1 MKRSVLR
8 AAVVLAAATASL
20 PVLAADVPST
30 KILAPTALWGSLPTV
45 AMTHIPLSRSA
56 PAAIARGEHA
66 PGVWLVKPKWMQ
78 PYEDRATASVV
89 GSETLADELRTGQY
103 KGRDNDV
110 CLALSAMPAVA
121 DDVDQARYWSSQMQ
135 SQTQFSW
142 QPPWR
147 SDNAW
152 TVAHRPLRVAA
163 VHLEK
168 LVRDDDG
175 GASLDYRDVWVDPVT
190 MGSRAITSGVLH
202 LARVA
207 TGPTGLVVYAARDK
221 DVVHFVVEPGASPS
235 DEPTLRNVVRNVSAQ
250 LPQPFNFGSSDCGF
264 LRATLPATADSAE
277 MATVTTT
284 AITGIT
290 IPPPRTDGSNE
301 RPRTARRRTLLV
313 HASATQSSVDPE
325 PVLSI
330 AMGWSGREDEFQF

>member
-1 MKRSVLR
+1 MKRAVLR

-20 PVLAADVPST
+20 PVLADVPAT
-30 KILAPTALWGSLPTV
+30 KILPPTALWGSLPT
-45 AMTHIPLSRSA
+45 AALTHIPFSRSA

-66 PGVWLVKPKWMQ
+66 PGVWVVKPKWMQ
-78 PYEDRATASVV
+78 PYQDRATASVV
-89 GSETLADELRTGQY
+89 GSEALADELRTGQS
-103 KGRDNDV
+103 KARDNDV
-110 CLALSAMPAVA
+110 CLTESGMPAVA
-121 DDVDQARYWSSQMQ
+121 DDVDQSKDWSSQIQ
-135 SQTQFSW
+135 SQTQISW
-142 QPPWR
+142 QPPR
-147 SDNAW
+147 RADNAW

-175 GASLDYRDVWVDPVT
+175 GASLEYRDAWVDPVT
-190 MGSRAITSGVLH
+190 MGSRLITSGVLH
-202 LARVA
+202 FARVA

-235 DEPTLRNVVRNVSAQ
+235 DEPMLRNVVRSVSAQ
-250 LPQPFNFGSSDCGF
+250 LPQPFNFGNSDCGF

-290 IPPPRTDGSNE
+290 IPPPRTDGPNE

-313 HASATQSSVDPE
+313 HASATRSSVDPE

>member
-1 MKRSVLR
+1 MRRAVVR
-8 AAVVLAAATASL
+8 AAIVLAAASASL

-30 KILAPTALWGSLPTV
+30 KVLPPTALWGSLPT
-45 AMTHIPLSRSA
+45 APLTHIPYSKSA

-78 PYEDRATASVV
+78 SSEDRATASAV
-89 GSETLADELRTGQY
+89 GSEALADDLRTGQY
-103 KGRDNDV
+103 KAHDNDV
-110 CLALSAMPAVA
+110 CLTVAMMPAVA
-121 DDVDQARYWSSQMQ
+121 DDVDQAKDWSSQMQ
-135 SQTQFSW
+135 SQTQFTW
-142 QPPWR
+142 QPPRR

-152 TVAHRPLRVAA
+152 TIAHRPLRVAA

-168 LVRDDDG
+168 LVRDDGG
-175 GASLDYRDVWVDPVT
+175 GASLEYRDAWVDPVT
-190 MGSRAITSGVLH
+190 MGSRLITSGALH

-235 DEPTLRNVVRNVSAQ
+235 DEPTLRNVVRQVSAQ
-250 LPQPFNFGSSDCGF
+250 LPQPLNFGNSDCGF
-264 LRATLPATADSAE
+264 LRATLPAASDSAE

-284 AITGIT
+284 AITGVT

-313 HASATQSSVDPE
+313 HASATRSSVDPE
-325 PVLSI
+325 PVLSV
-330 AMGWSGREDEFQF
+330 ALGWSGREDEFQF